1 MQMQKKRIFFFIWI
15 INTEC
20 KHRTC
25 ALCHFIICKFVL
37 TSKSGFTAGTIDI
50 GAKLNIFVNTAY
62 NKNDKNWFYQIIKWS
77 IYHFYCYELVC
88 NEYNAIPLWIDSFP
102 HIMKKTL
109 DFCRISSGS
118 CSITYPQSPEPISDS
133 HKNMLDQYFHRK
145 LHAFNWIKFRIIAS

>member
-1 MQMQKKRIFFFIWI
+1 MRIHVNCFRRFFKLVNDILFDNIHIYGSTVFLIQAIAKKNFFIWI
-15 INTEC
+15 INAEC

-25 ALCHFIICKFVL
+25 ALRHFIICKFVL
-37 TSKSGFTAGTIDI
+37 TLKSGFTAGTIDI

-118 CSITYPQSPEPISDS
+118 CSITYPQ
-133 HKNMLDQYFHRK
+133 
-145 LHAFNWIKFRIIAS
+145 